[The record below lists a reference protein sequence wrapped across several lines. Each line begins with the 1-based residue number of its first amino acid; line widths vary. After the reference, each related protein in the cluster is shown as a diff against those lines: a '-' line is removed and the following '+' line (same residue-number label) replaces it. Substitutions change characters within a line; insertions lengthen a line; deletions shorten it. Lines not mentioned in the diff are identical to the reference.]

1 MPKEHPVAWASQ
13 LWPHIRLIQIMRRER
28 KTWVEITQHLES
40 RHNVKVTFRTVRN
53 FFKRATD
60 PDRKRPLGFP
70 ALSEAPPGATLPPE
84 FKERYLRESEEAK
97 APAIKPLPTI
107 DPDDD

>member
-1 MPKEHPVAWASQ
+1 MCGQSWLAQATGCSLGICGAPQMPKEHPVAWASQ

-84 FKERYLRESEEAK
+84 FK
-97 APAIKPLPTI
+97 
-107 DPDDD
+107 